1 MDYSFCFTN
10 IPDPDIVISVL
21 ISANVIYFVVEL
33 PWKYVSEMN
42 WSLPLPYVHI
52 PKDHSGRKFRH
63 CTMPLNMSVELLIV
77 VNVLTME
84 APLEFYR

>member
-33 PWKYVSEMN
+33 PWKFVSEMN
-42 WSLPLPYVHI
+42 WSYITDTRTRSDNTLRHILQQKYFPSLPSKYA
-52 PKDHSGRKFRH
+52 F
-63 CTMPLNMSVELLIV
+63 LI
-77 VNVLTME
+77 
-84 APLEFYR
+84 LET